1 MTDYSLGSFDLENG
15 DTRKKVGAP
24 MNHRKAAFG
33 ISIALGILVGGVLD
47 IATGELLIGALL
59 GGAIL
64 GALVFIMID
73 WMVSRRRTSVMPY
86 DHMVDQNHVSNPG
99 HNQAPEAQ
107 LRRIQDGQIDQYM
120 PFRNSK
126 PR

>member
-1 MTDYSLGSFDLENG
+1 
-15 DTRKKVGAP
+15 
-24 MNHRKAAFG
+24 MNYRKAAFG
-33 ISIALGILVGGVLD
+33 ISITLGIIVGIVLG
-47 IATGELLIGALL
+47 IVSGEFMPGAIL

-64 GALVFIMID
+64 GAVGFVAID
-73 WMVSRRRTSVMPY
+73 WVVSRRRTSALPY
-86 DHMVDQNHVSNPG
+86 DQLSEHQRGSNPG

-107 LRRIQDGQIDQYM
+107 FRQIQDGHINEFM